1 MLTGIGASGG
11 IGIGKVLIYR
21 EPDIRYADRAVSDTA
36 AEKTRFAEAHKR
48 FCADTER
55 KAQSMAG
62 TAAEEILRGHIAMIS
77 DPFMRS
83 QIDERIDGGAC
94 AEKALEEVCDMFIAI
109 FSGADDELTRQRAA
123 DVEDIKRHILQ
134 ILIGIEEVDLGSL
147 PADTVLAVSEL
158 TPSMTAALD
167 IKNICGIVTEKGG
180 KTSHSAIISRA
191 LRIPSVLS
199 VENALATLTDGCEV
213 IVDGSAG
220 EVYTEV
226 DDALREK
233 YRALQ
238 KQYAEREALTARYRG
253 KATATADG
261 ISKELFANIGTHKD
275 LESVLEADAEGI
287 GLFRTEFLF
296 MDRSAAPT
304 EDEQFEAY
312 KSVAVGM
319 QGKEVIIR
327 TLDVGGDKEIPYLG
341 LKKEE
346 NPFLGF
352 RAVRYCLKH
361 RESYKTQLRAVLRAS
376 AFGNLSVMIPLVT
389 CVEELRE
396 VKTLIDKIKCEL
408 DGCGIPYKRDIKVG
422 VMIETPAA
430 CMIADLLAKEADF
443 FSIGTNDLIGYTM
456 AADRGNA
463 DVGYLY
469 TVYQPAVLRA
479 LKHII
484 SCASAAKIRCG
495 MCGEAAADEKLLPL
509 LVSFGLDEFSVS
521 PVSVLGVRA
530 ALAARTKADCDRIA
544 EKALALTT
552 AKEVEDYLKNPEI

>member
-83 QIDERIDGGAC
+83 QIDERIDGGTC

-134 ILIGIEEVDLGSL
+134 ILLGIEEVDLGSL

-296 MDRSAAPT
+296 MDRAAAPT

-341 LKKEE
+341 LKKEKIR
-346 NPFLGF
+346 FS
-352 RAVRYCLKH
+352 V
-361 RESYKTQLRAVLRAS
+361 S
-376 AFGNLSVMIPLVT
+376 APPLVT
-389 CVEELRE
+389 CVEEVRE
-396 VKTLIDKIKCEL
+396 VKALIDEIKCEL
-408 DGCGIPYKRDIKVG
+408 DDSGIPYKRDIKVG